1 MGMGN
6 MEIDRRAFI
15 ASLGGM
21 AVVDAMDSETKA
33 EALEHYM
40 VEKIDEAL
48 GGHVELAN
56 AQVLPAAEDATVRR
70 GVGSLFAPSGPADN
84 RKMPALAPMSNN
96 ATLLEFFE
104 KRFAPANHVLQ
115 SATRALKTGMSE
127 EIVMACLLHD
137 VVQNLVKVDH
147 AWWGAQMLEPYVS
160 EKVSWAI
167 RYHQALRF
175 YPDSAHGY
183 EYPELYNRIYG
194 RISAQPHIKA
204 AYEPPAT
211 TRHFEAR
218 MITVND
224 LLRSIRTPRRS
235 SCLDIIGRQF
245 AAEGRLGNDN
255 SPTAHMWRTMMF
267 LTIRSRAGTGPTR
280 AADNRRHR
288 SPIWGG
294 GGRRPM
300 TIDRRLRSLHRV
312 RGVLVAPRARPSS
325 GPTPSRSRATIRPS
339 ATVRRNRPM

>member
-70 GVGSLFAPSGPADN
+70 GVGSLFAPSGPADA
-84 RKMPALAPMSNN
+84 RRMPKLAPMSNN
-96 ATLLEFFE
+96 PTLLEFFE

-115 SATRALKTGMSE
+115 SATRAMKTGMSE

-194 RISAQPHIKA
+194 KDYEPQPHIKA
-204 AYEPPAT
+204 AYEFA
-211 TRHFEAR
+211 RKHKWYFEAR

-224 LLRSIRTPRRS
+224 LYAFDPNAKVSIEPFI
-235 SCLDIIGRQF
+235 DIIGRQF
-245 AAEGRLGNDN
+245 KQPKDGLGNDN
-255 SPTAHMWRTMMF
+255 SPTAHMWRTMM
-267 LTIRSRAGTGPTR
+267 SP
-280 AADNRRHR
+280 DN
-288 SPIWGG
+288 P
-294 GGRRPM
+294 
-300 TIDRRLRSLHRV
+300 L
-312 RGVLVAPRARPSS
+312 
-325 GPTPSRSRATIRPS
+325 
-339 ATVRRNRPM
+339 